1 MRLIL
6 GKWSVEEEVIGRPGL
21 LPMTTQ
27 FGHCAKVSGK
37 GESGGGNPACS
48 LLANP
53 WVLWSS
59 RREVLFVV
67 PISTG
72 STSWHFT
79 RNALLANTWL

>member
-37 GESGGGNPACS
+37 EENRGEIQP
-48 LLANP
+48 
-53 WVLWSS
+53 VLC
-59 RREVLFVV
+59 
-67 PISTG
+67 
-72 STSWHFT
+72 
-79 RNALLANTWL
+79 